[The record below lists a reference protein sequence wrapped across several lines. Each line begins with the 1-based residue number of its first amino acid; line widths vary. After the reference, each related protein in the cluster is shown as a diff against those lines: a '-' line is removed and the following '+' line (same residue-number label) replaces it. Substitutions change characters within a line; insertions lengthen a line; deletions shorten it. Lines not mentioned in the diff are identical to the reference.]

1 MMWKQMLERFRPR
14 RTDEDLKAA
23 ALRETERLK
32 AQLEQY
38 GIQVELAT
46 HYTIET
52 LERELRASATE
63 RQ

>member
-1 MMWKQMLERFRPR
+1 MLARFRPQ

-23 ALRETERLK
+23 AQRETDRLK

-46 HYTIET
+46 HYTIES
-52 LERELRASATE
+52 LERELRASAAE